1 MSSLGVHTVQSVVA
15 GAALYPF
22 IGENV
27 VPFGLAAIFIDLD
40 HVFEYIRQTRS
51 LDVRGVFACCKLIEN
66 NLDKRFLV
74 YNMFHTVEFLGLI
87 VGLAMFFPV
96 FNYVLAGCLFHMIC
110 DVIHLLRRDNLFV
123 RAYSLLEYGYR
134 GMTGHYVLSAKKLV
148 EKHKPDI
155 SGISRIRSWV
165 QKWGWNQGGVI
176 DAKPY
181 FLEEEG
187 KRTKK

>member
-1 MSSLGVHTVQSVVA
+1 MSSLGVHTVQSIAA
-15 GAALYPF
+15 GAVLYPF

-40 HVFEYIRQTRS
+40 HVVEYIRQTRS
-51 LDVRGVFACCKLIEN
+51 LDVRGVFAFCKLIEN

-74 YNMFHTVEFLGLI
+74 WNMFHTIEFFGLI
-87 VGLAMFFPV
+87 VCLATLFPV
-96 FNYVLAGCLFHMIC
+96 FYYVLAGGLFHMAC
-110 DVIHLLRRDNLFV
+110 DIVHLLRRDNLFV

-134 GMTGHYVLSAKKLV
+134 GRTGRYVLSVRNLV

-155 SGISRIRSWV
+155 SGISGIRSWL

-176 DAKPY
+176 DAKPD
-181 FLEEEG
+181 FFEEEG

>member
-40 HVFEYIRQTRS
+40 HVIEYIRQTRS
-51 LDVRGVFACCKLIEN
+51 LDVRGVFAYSKLVDD

-74 YNMFHTVEFLGLI
+74 LSPFHTVEFFGL
-87 VGLAMFFPV
+87 VVCLATFFPV
-96 FNYVLAGCLFHMIC
+96 FYYVLAGCLFHMIC

-134 GMTGHYVLSAKKLV
+134 GMTGRYVLSAKKLV

-155 SGISRIRSWV
+155 SGISGIRFWL

-176 DAKPY
+176 DAKPD
-181 FLEEEG
+181 FFEEEG